1 MKKNTLLIGLAV
13 LLQFFGCSLQ
23 AQSKTDRP
31 NVIVVITDDQGYG
44 DLGCH
49 GNPIIKTPAIDAFYK
64 ESVRLTDFHVGPTCA
79 PTRAGLLT
87 GRYANRTGVWHTI
100 GGCSILRKEEVTV
113 ADVFAASGYET
124 ALFGKWHLGDSYPS
138 RPQDKGFKHV
148 VAHGGGGVGQTNDLW
163 NNDYFDD
170 TYLVNGNPK
179 KFEGYCTD
187 VWFDEAI
194 DYIKDQKDKPF
205 FCYISTNAPHSPFN
219 VPLKYYAPYKD
230 LDIPEFQKR
239 FYGMITNVDDNFKR
253 LQEELRKMKLD
264 KNTILIFMT
273 DNGTSAGYNMQDG
286 TPAGNNMQD
295 VKLHGYNAGMKGTK
309 NSEYEGGHRVPFFIS
324 YPKGKIGG
332 GKDIS
337 EVTANVDI
345 LPTLAGLCGL
355 DLPKRDLDGTDIS
368 ALMKGEKKKLER
380 KYLITDSQRM
390 QEPVKWNKSAVMSDK
405 WRLVNGKELYDLTT
419 DPGQDK
425 DLAAVNPM
433 KVEKM
438 RGYYDE
444 WWKSVST
451 QFSSYPIII
460 LGDEKQNPTEFT
472 CHDSHVV
479 SSVIPW
485 HQNHVR
491 DGKKNPMG
499 GEYIVAFAESG
510 EYEITMSRWPLESD
524 LAINA
529 GLEKGRDA
537 AINYD
542 AISPG
547 KAFDF
552 VKGGVKIGGWKKEM
566 KVGKEAKSLVFRG
579 HFPEGQANL
588 RAWFTTAA
596 EEDWGAFYLKVEKI

>member
-1 MKKNTLLIGLAV
+1 MKNNILLICLVTLLSFV
-13 LLQFFGCSLQ
+13 GCVH
-23 AQSKTDRP
+23 AQTNTVKP

-49 GNPIIKTPAIDAFYK
+49 GNPIVKTPAIDAFYK
-64 ESVRLTDFHVGPTCA
+64 KSVRLTDFHVGPTCA

-100 GGCSILRKEEVTV
+100 GGCSILRNEEVTV
-113 ADVFAASGYET
+113 ADVMSENGYQT

-170 TYLVNGNPK
+170 TYMVNGVPK

-194 DYIKDQKDKPF
+194 DYIKEQKDIPF

-219 VPLKYYAPYKD
+219 VPVEYYEPYKD

-253 LQEELRKMKLD
+253 LQEELKKMKLD
-264 KNTILIFMT
+264 KNTIIIFMT
-273 DNGTSAGYNMQDG
+273 DNGTSAGYKAVDG
-286 TPAGNNMQD
+286 KMY
-295 VKLHGYNAGMKGTK
+295 GYNAGMKGTK

-324 YPKGKIGG
+324 YPDGKIGG
-332 GKDIS
+332 GRDLT
-337 EVTANVDI
+337 EVTANVDL
-345 LPTLAGLCGL
+345 LPTLAGLCGF
-355 DLPKRDLDGTDIS
+355 DLPKRELDGTDIS
-368 ALMKGEKKKLER
+368 GLMKGEKKKLAR

-405 WRLVNGKELYDLTT
+405 WRLVNGKELYDLTN
-419 DPGQDK
+419 DPGQEK
-425 DLAAVNPM
+425 DLASGNPD
-433 KVEKM
+433 KVKTM
-438 RGYYDE
+438 RSYYDE

-491 DGKKNPMG
+491 EGRKNPIG
-499 GEYIVAFAESG
+499 GEYIVSFAESG
-510 EYEITMSRWPLESD
+510 EYEITMSRWPLESG

-529 GLEKGRDA
+529 GLEEGRHA
-537 AINYD
+537 AVNYD

-547 KAFDF
+547 RAFDF
-552 VKGGVKIGGWKKEM
+552 VMGGVKIGGWKQVME
-566 KVGKEAKSLVFRG
+566 VGKESKSLVFQG
-579 HFPEGQANL
+579 YFPEGQAKL
-588 RAWFTTAA
+588 RAWFTTADK
-596 EEDWGAFYLKVEKI
+596 EDWGAFYLKVEKF

>member
-1 MKKNTLLIGLAV
+1 MKKNILLISLAL
-13 LLQFFGCSLQ
+13 LLQFFVGSLQ
-23 AQSKTDRP
+23 AQSKTDKP

-49 GNPIIKTPAIDAFYK
+49 GNPIVKTPAIDAFYK
-64 ESVRLTDFHVGPTCA
+64 KSVRLTDFHVGPTCA

-113 ADVFAASGYET
+113 ADVFSENGYET
-124 ALFGKWHLGDSYPS
+124 ALFGKWHLGDAYPA

-148 VAHGGGGVGQTNDLW
+148 VAHGGGGVGQTNDVW

-170 TYLVNGNPK
+170 TYLVNGEPK

-194 DYIKDQKDKPF
+194 DYIKTQKDKPF

-219 VPLKYYAPYKD
+219 VPVEYYEPYKD

-253 LQEELRKMKLD
+253 LQGELQKLKLD
-264 KNTILIFMT
+264 KNTIVIFMT
-273 DNGTSAGYNMQDG
+273 DNGTSAGYKEVEG
-286 TPAGNNMQD
+286 
-295 VKLHGYNAGMKGTK
+295 KLYGYNAGMKGTK

-324 YPKGKIGG
+324 YPNGKIGG
-332 GKDIS
+332 GKDLT
-337 EVTANVDI
+337 EVTANVDV
-345 LPTLAGLCGL
+345 LPTLASLCGL
-355 DLPKRDLDGTDIS
+355 GLPKRDLDGTDIS
-368 ALMKGEKKKLER
+368 GLMKGEKKKLDR

-425 DLAAVNPM
+425 DLATENPK
-433 KVEKM
+433 KVEVM
-438 RGYYDE
+438 RAYYDE
-444 WWKSVST
+444 WWQSVST

-491 DGKKNPMG
+491 AGKKNPFG

-510 EYEITMSRWPLESD
+510 EYEITLSRWPLESG

-529 GLEKGRDA
+529 GLEKGREA

-542 AISPG
+542 AISAG

-552 VKGGVKIGGWKKEM
+552 VKGGVKIGGWKQQM
-566 KVGKEAKSLVFRG
+566 KIGKEAKSLVFRG
-579 HFPEGQANL
+579 HFPAGQANL
-588 RAWFTTAA
+588 RAWFTTADK
-596 EEDWGAFYLKVEKI
+596 EDWGAFYIKVEKL

>member
-1 MKKNTLLIGLAV
+1 MKKNTLLFSLA
-13 LLQFFGCSLQ
+13 LALQFFSGNLQ
-23 AQSKTDRP
+23 GQTKMDKP

-49 GNPIIKTPAIDAFYK
+49 GNPIVKTPAIDAFYK

-100 GGCSILRKEEVTV
+100 GGCSILRNEEVTV
-113 ADVFAASGYET
+113 ADVLSENGYET
-124 ALFGKWHLGDSYPS
+124 ALFGKWHLGDSYPA

-148 VAHGGGGVGQTNDLW
+148 VAHGGGGVGQTNDVW

-170 TYLVNGNPK
+170 TYLVNGKPK

-194 DYIKDQKDKPF
+194 NFIKEEKDNPF

-219 VPLKYYAPYKD
+219 VPLEYYEPYKD

-253 LQEELRKMKLD
+253 LQEELRKLNLD

-273 DNGTSAGYNMQDG
+273 DNGTSAGYKEVEG
-286 TPAGNNMQD
+286 
-295 VKLHGYNAGMKGTK
+295 KLYGYNAEMKGTK
-309 NSEYEGGHRVPFFIS
+309 NSEYEGGHRVPFLIS
-324 YPKGKIGG
+324 YPNGKIGG
-332 GKDIS
+332 GKDVT

-345 LPTLAGLCGL
+345 LPTLTRLCGL

-368 ALMKGEKKKLER
+368 PLLKGEKKNLER
-380 KYLITDSQRM
+380 KYLITDSQRL

-419 DPGQDK
+419 DPGQEK
-425 DLAAVNPM
+425 DLAIEKPE
-433 KVEKM
+433 KVKTL
-438 RGYYDE
+438 RNYYNE

-491 DGKKNPMG
+491 AGKKNPFG

-510 EYEITMSRWPLESD
+510 EYEITLSRWPLESD

-552 VKGGVKIGGWKKEM
+552 VKGGVKIGGWKQEM
-566 KVGKEAKSLVFRG
+566 KVEKEAKSLVFSG
-579 HFPEGQANL
+579 YFPKGQANL

-596 EEDWGAFYLKVEKI
+596 KEDWGAFYLKVEKI

>member
-1 MKKNTLLIGLAV
+1 MKKNILLIGLV
-13 LLQFFGCSLQ
+13 LILQSFAGCLQ
-23 AQSKTDRP
+23 AQSKNDKP
-31 NVIVVITDDQGYG
+31 NVIVFITDDQGYG

-49 GNPIIKTPAIDAFYK
+49 GNPIVKTPAIDAFYK
-64 ESVRLTDFHVGPTCA
+64 KSVHLTDFHVGPTCA

-100 GGCSILRKEEVTV
+100 GGCSILREEEVTV
-113 ADVFAASGYET
+113 ADVFSDNGYET

-148 VAHGGGGVGQTNDLW
+148 VAHGGGGVGQTNDVW

-170 TYLVNGNPK
+170 TYMVNGAPK

-194 DYIKDQKDKPF
+194 DFIKDKKDNPF

-219 VPLKYYAPYKD
+219 VPVKYYEPYKD

-253 LQEELRKMKLD
+253 LQAELRKMKLD
-264 KNTILIFMT
+264 KNTIVIFMT
-273 DNGTSAGYNMQDG
+273 DNGTAAGYKE
-286 TPAGNNMQD
+286 
-295 VKLHGYNAGMKGTK
+295 VKGKMHGYNAGMKGTK

-324 YPKGKIGG
+324 YPNGKIGG
-332 GKDIS
+332 GRDLT
-337 EVTANVDI
+337 EVTANVDL
-345 LPTLAGLCGL
+345 LPTLSGLCGL
-355 DLPKRDLDGTDIS
+355 DLPKREIDGTDIS
-368 ALMKGEKKKLER
+368 GLMRGEKKKLDR
-380 KYLITDSQRM
+380 KYLITDSQRL
-390 QEPVKWNKSAVMSDK
+390 QEPIKWRKSAVMSDK
-405 WRLVNGKELYDLTT
+405 WRLVNGKELYDLGS
-419 DPGQDK
+419 DPGQEK
-425 DLAAVNPM
+425 DLAAANSTQV
-433 KVEKM
+433 KKM
-438 RGYYDE
+438 RGYYEE
-444 WWKSVST
+444 WWQSVSK

-460 LGDEKQNPTEFT
+460 LGDKKQNPTEFT

-491 DGKKNPMG
+491 EGEKNPFG
-499 GEYIVAFAESG
+499 GEYIVSFAESG
-510 EYEITMSRWPLESD
+510 EYEITLSRWPLESN
-524 LAINA
+524 LAITA

-542 AISPG
+542 AISAG

-552 VKGGVKIGGWKKEM
+552 VKGGVKIGGWKQEM
-566 KVGKEAKSLVFRG
+566 KVEKDAKSLVFRG
-579 HFPEGQANL
+579 YFPEGQANL

-596 EEDWGAFYLKVEKI
+596 KEDWGAFYLKVEKI